1 MIKSGNQIQKINM
14 ATGGGFSRKV
24 MMKVEEIQEFSSG
37 CDSNWAIAIDLVMT
51 QVLSL
56 PDPLNH

>member
-1 MIKSGNQIQKINM
+1 MIKSGNQIQKVNM
-14 ATGGGFSRKV
+14 ATGEGFSRKV

-37 CDSNWAIAIDLVMT
+37 CDSNSAVVIDLAMT